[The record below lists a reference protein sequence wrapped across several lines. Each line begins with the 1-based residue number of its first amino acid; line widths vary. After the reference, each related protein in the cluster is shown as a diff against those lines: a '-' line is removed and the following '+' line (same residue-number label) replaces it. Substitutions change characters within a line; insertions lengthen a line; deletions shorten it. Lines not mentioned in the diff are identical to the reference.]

1 MQWRKPD
8 ADKIAAFMAGLPTAL
23 GLGKQRR
30 WWPQCLFRS
39 DHVENAA
46 QILNDGRL
54 LSRAQAERSGAII
67 HDSGS
72 QEHIGELTDQQRD
85 CVRLYFRPLTP
96 TQYANEGI
104 RPVHAIKFDAHM
116 PVPVYL
122 LFSTQLLEYE
132 GVGFSK
138 GRLALGTETGGSH
151 EFLSSIDFR
160 EVYHNGPVSTASR
173 HILNARHAEAFVTSS
188 LGLDHLMRVVCRS
201 GAERD
206 TLLYLM
212 THEARRRWQDRI
224 VVDQGRVRLFF
235 KRRGTFLRDVALDQ
249 DKLTLRFY
257 GNIRRDY
264 RGPFSLRIVVRSSSR
279 RLIADREEYFVD
291 DAPAV
296 FELGTVLA
304 RYDTRVT
311 MNGDLAYAG
320 ECRGRQVR
328 DAVVP

>member
-1 MQWRKPD
+1 
-8 ADKIAAFMAGLPTAL
+8 MAGLPDAL
-23 GLGKQRR
+23 GLGKQRQ

-54 LSRAQAERSGAII
+54 LSGAQAEQSGAIK

-72 QEHIGELTDQQRD
+72 REHIGQLTDQQRD
-85 CVRLYFRPLTP
+85 CVRFYFRPLTP

-104 RPVHAIKFDAHM
+104 RPAHAIEYGAHM

-122 LFSTQLLEYE
+122 LFSTQVLEYE
-132 GVGFSK
+132 GVEFSK

-160 EVYHNGPVSTASR
+160 EVYHDGPVSAAGR
-173 HILNARHAEAFVTSS
+173 HILNARHAEAVVTGSV
-188 LGLDHLMRVVCRS
+188 GLDHLMRVVCRS
-201 GAERD
+201 VAERD
-206 TLLYLM
+206 TLLCLM
-212 THEARRRWQDRI
+212 TDEARRRWKDRV

-235 KRRGTFLRDVALDQ
+235 KQRGTFLRDVVLDQ

-257 GNIRRDY
+257 GNILRDY
-264 RGPFSLRIVVRSSSR
+264 SGPFGLRIVVRSPSR
-279 RLIADREEYFVD
+279 TMVAERKDYYVD

-304 RYDTRVT
+304 RYHARVT

-320 ECRGRQVR
+320 ECRGRQVK

>member
-1 MQWRKPD
+1 MQRRFS
-8 ADKIAAFMAGLPTAL
+8 IAA
-23 GLGKQRR
+23 
-30 WWPQCLFRS
+30 
-39 DHVENAA
+39 D
-46 QILNDGRL
+46 L
-54 LSRAQAERSGAII
+54 LSRAQAEQSGAII

-72 QEHIGELTDQQRD
+72 QEHIGQLTDQQRD

-96 TQYANEGI
+96 TQYSNEGI
-104 RPVHAIKFDAHM
+104 RPAHAIEYGAHM

-132 GVGFSK
+132 GVEFSS

-160 EVYHNGPVSTASR
+160 EVYHDGPIPSAGR
-173 HILNARHAEAFVTSS
+173 HIINARHAEAVVTGS

-212 THEARRRWQDRI
+212 TDDARRRWQDRI

-235 KRRGTFLRDVALDQ
+235 KQRGTFLRDVALDQ

-257 GNIRRDY
+257 GNIRRNY
-264 RGPFSLRIVVRSSSR
+264 KGPFALRIVVRSSSR
-279 RLIADREEYFVD
+279 RMVAERNDYVVE

-296 FELGTVLA
+296 FKLGTVLA
-304 RYDTRVT
+304 RYDARIT

-320 ECRGRQVR
+320 ECRGRQVK